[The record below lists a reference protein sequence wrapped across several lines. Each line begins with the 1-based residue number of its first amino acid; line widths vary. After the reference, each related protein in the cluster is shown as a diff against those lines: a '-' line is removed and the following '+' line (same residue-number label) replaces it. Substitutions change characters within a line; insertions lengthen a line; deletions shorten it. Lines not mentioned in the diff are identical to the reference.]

1 MFHAF
6 RILLFSIIWLACFE
20 KDGLTCFHASW
31 CRYLKNYWIS
41 QFQILDLI
49 FPSFGLFII
58 SRPFWKHLVLDIF
71 YSFFQVIFW
80 CRYNLIRVHFKI
92 VPPWAMV
99 QFQLHSNVLVA
110 ACMFFFHLHLNLHFR
125 IFTFILFLDFL
136 QLQLDNNDF
145 SCTGCSLSPY
155 FQLLFHPSELF
166 QENHPHSQMHF
177 HKNGIFRAWSWKMY
191 TNCNTIICNIEFAPT
206 IWEEDWEI
214 CFSQRFLQMWINFIL
229 QSNSWMKEA
238 EGKSYHIIPS
248 WCKERAKKTQIFFW
262 NVHRC
267 KWLVYFQS
275 CVYNQWKAGN
285 LQWMKY

>member
-1 MFHAF
+1 M
-6 RILLFSIIWLACFE
+6 
-20 KDGLTCFHASW
+20 
-31 CRYLKNYWIS
+31 
-41 QFQILDLI
+41 
-49 FPSFGLFII
+49 
-58 SRPFWKHLVLDIF
+58 
-71 YSFFQVIFW
+71 
-80 CRYNLIRVHFKI
+80 
-92 VPPWAMV
+92 PPWAMV

-248 WCKERAKKTQIFFW
+248 WCQERAKRTSNFLLKCSTLQMVGLLSKLCLQPVKGFFNGW
-262 NVHRC
+262 NTN
-267 KWLVYFQS
+267 FQFCIYWTKLYS
-275 CVYNQWKAGN
+275 ENEMF
-285 LQWMKY
+285 L

>member
-1 MFHAF
+1 MGHRA
-6 RILLFSIIWLACFE
+6 IPTSQQCFS
-20 KDGLTCFHASW
+20 
-31 CRYLKNYWIS
+31 
-41 QFQILDLI
+41 
-49 FPSFGLFII
+49 
-58 SRPFWKHLVLDIF
+58 
-71 YSFFQVIFW
+71 
-80 CRYNLIRVHFKI
+80 
-92 VPPWAMV
+92 
-99 QFQLHSNVLVA
+99 
-110 ACMFFFHLHLNLHFR
+110 CMFFFHLHLNFHFR
-125 IFTFILFLDFL
+125 IFTFILFSDFL

-177 HKNGIFRAWSWKMY
+177 HKNGIFRAWRWKMY

-248 WCKERAKKTQIFFW
+248 WCKERAKKIEFSFEMF
-262 NVHRC
+262 NVANGWSTFKVVSTTSERI
-267 KWLVYFQS
+267 
-275 CVYNQWKAGN
+275 

>member
-1 MFHAF
+1 MGHRA
-6 RILLFSIIWLACFE
+6 IPTSQQCFS
-20 KDGLTCFHASW
+20 
-31 CRYLKNYWIS
+31 
-41 QFQILDLI
+41 
-49 FPSFGLFII
+49 
-58 SRPFWKHLVLDIF
+58 
-71 YSFFQVIFW
+71 
-80 CRYNLIRVHFKI
+80 
-92 VPPWAMV
+92 
-99 QFQLHSNVLVA
+99 
-110 ACMFFFHLHLNLHFR
+110 CMFFFHLHLNFHFR
-125 IFTFILFLDFL
+125 IFTFILFSDFL

-177 HKNGIFRAWSWKMY
+177 HKNGIFRAWRWKMY

-248 WCKERAKKTQIFFW
+248 WCKERAKKTQIFFLGCPLPHPQSRRGLW
-262 NVHRC
+262 MVH
-267 KWLVYFQS
+267 K
-275 CVYNQWKAGN
+275 G
-285 LQWMKY
+285 